1 MQLLSLFLML
11 PSRFS
16 AKLTWLN
23 AVINGHSLKEEDYKV
38 FETSGETRP
47 DSLRK
52 KGTQQQPKPSL
63 KTGTA
68 GAIFWIYLGIFR
80 DYGLK
85 NISS

>member
-1 MQLLSLFLML
+1 ML

-52 KGTQQQPKPSL
+52 KKKGTQQQLKPSL
-63 KTGTA
+63 KIESVNKA
-68 GAIFWIYLGIFR
+68 FWF
-80 DYGLK
+80 
-85 NISS
+85 

>member
-1 MQLLSLFLML
+1 ML

-52 KGTQQQPKPSL
+52 KRDAAAT
-63 KTGTA
+63 KTKTFWKIESPNAISWIHLGGTA
-68 GAIFWIYLGIFR
+68 KKKFFLGIKLFCFSR
-80 DYGLK
+80 
-85 NISS
+85 

>member
-52 KGTQQQPKPSL
+52 KGTQQQRPKIDMMTECSAV
-63 KTGTA
+63 KR
-68 GAIFWIYLGIFR
+68 R
-80 DYGLK
+80 D
-85 NISS
+85 

>member
-1 MQLLSLFLML
+1 ML

-16 AKLTWLN
+16 AKLAWLN

-52 KGTQQQPKPSL
+52 K
-63 KTGTA
+63 
-68 GAIFWIYLGIFR
+68 R
-80 DYGLK
+80 DAAATT
-85 NISS
+85 

>member
-1 MQLLSLFLML
+1 ML

-38 FETSGETRP
+38 FETFGETRP

-52 KGTQQQPKPSL
+52 KRGAAAT
-63 KTGTA
+63 KTVPE
-68 GAIFWIYLGIFR
+68 
-80 DYGLK
+80 
-85 NISS
+85 N

>member
-1 MQLLSLFLML
+1 MNIFSKTLALKHETLKANLLILLLML

-52 KGTQQQPKPSL
+52 KRTRQ
-63 KTGTA
+63 
-68 GAIFWIYLGIFR
+68 
-80 DYGLK
+80 
-85 NISS
+85 